1 MMVND
6 IFEHWLYFQI
16 NKYLRREDLGNN
28 TMLGKIILYVHV
40 HISIHACCAM
50 FTYIV
55 YMYYSCHDGARG
67 EAEL

>member
-1 MMVND
+1 
-6 IFEHWLYFQI
+6 
-16 NKYLRREDLGNN
+16 
-28 TMLGKIILYVHV
+28 MLGKIILYVHV